1 MRVVSLGERADSS
14 GVGTAMRISRGLRMA
29 ESTDA
34 AVEEKKVSSAAS
46 VDTDGFGGSAASEE
60 VVLDVKDLQ
69 THFTT
74 RWGVVKAVD
83 GVSYHVKRGETL
95 GIVGE
100 SGSGKSVT
108 ALSLM
113 RLVPS
118 PPGKIVGGE
127 VVLGGRN
134 LLELSESQMTLV
146 RGGEISIILQD
157 PMQALN
163 PVFSIE
169 NQVGEAIKIHQK
181 LKGQALWDKVVNSLR
196 KVRIPAPETRAKDY
210 PHQLS
215 GGMRQRVVGAI
226 GISSAPAVIIAD
238 EPTTSLDVTIQ
249 AAYLRLLRQI
259 QQEEG
264 VGIIFITHDFGIV
277 AKMCDRVAV
286 MYAGRIV
293 EVSDVRTIFNE
304 PLHEYT
310 KALIGSVPKLEE
322 KTGRLPQIEG
332 QPPLLYNLPHGDA
345 FAPRST
351 LTFTAED
358 AARRP
363 PLIEVKPEHWVQLSK
378 SSVADYD
385 KFAHM
390 MPAEEAE

>member
-1 MRVVSLGERADSS
+1 
-14 GVGTAMRISRGLRMA
+14 MA
-29 ESTDA
+29 ESTDT
-34 AVEEKKVSSAAS
+34 AVEETEATISDAVT
-46 VDTDGFGGSAASEE
+46 VDTDGFGDTALTDE
-60 VVLDVKDLQ
+60 VVLDVTDLQ

-74 RWGVVKAVD
+74 RWGTVKAVD
-83 GVSYHVKRGETL
+83 GVNYHVRRGETV

-113 RLVPS
+113 QLVPS
-118 PPGKIVGGE
+118 PPGHIVGGT
-127 VVLGGRN
+127 VVLNGRN
-134 LLELSESQMTLV
+134 LLELTESEMTEV

-163 PVFSIE
+163 PVFNIE
-169 NQVGEAIKIHQK
+169 NQVGEAIRIHQK
-181 LKGQALWDKVVNSLR
+181 LQGAALWDKIVDSLR
-196 KVRIPAPETRAKDY
+196 KVRIPAPETRAKDF

-226 GISSAPAVIIAD
+226 GISSAPSVIIAD

-264 VGIIFITHDFGIV
+264 VAIVFITHDFGIV

-293 EVSDVRTIFNE
+293 ELSDVRTIFNE
-304 PLHEYT
+304 PKHEYT

-332 QPPLLYNLPHGDA
+332 QPPLLYNLPTGDA

-351 LTFTAED
+351 LEFTPED
-358 AARRP
+358 AERRP
-363 PLIEVKPEHWVQLSK
+363 PLVEVEPDHWVQLSR
-378 SSVADYD
+378 SSVAEYD
-385 KFAHM
+385 KYAHL
-390 MPAEEAE
+390 MPAE